1 MSVSPGV
8 LTPPSA
14 PPGRTNRRPRLRV
27 SVGDLP
33 LLMAYVYVIAM
44 VVVILVVEPGLLDGP
59 GALTANFSLI
69 VPLALVS
76 FGQTLVMLTRGI
88 DLSVG
93 GVISVGSALLATH
106 LNAKGWLI
114 LPEVLAIVALGTLIG
129 VLNGV
134 IIAYT
139 SIQPFIVTLAM
150 WSIWDGVAVG
160 VLPVEGGTVSPTLV
174 NAISGDI
181 LGIPKPVWIVVLL
194 LVLWRWL
201 RATRFLDDIIAIG
214 SDETRAR
221 LLGVRIGRRKIEAYA
236 ACGLF
241 AALAAIWVTAATQ
254 SGSPDGG
261 DQFILASVAAVV
273 IGGTNIFG
281 GKGSA
286 ASSIMGAITFL
297 LIPILVFALNLT
309 SFWGTFFQG
318 LILIVAVTFNSIIQT
333 RSQR

>member
-1 MSVSPGV
+1 MSVTPEV
-8 LTPPSA
+8 LDA
-14 PPGRTNRRPRLRV
+14 PLHTERRPRFKIGA
-27 SVGDLP
+27 GDLP
-33 LLMAYVYVIAM
+33 LLMAYVYV
-44 VVVILVVEPGLLDGP
+44 VVMTGVCLIVSPDLIDGP
-59 GALTANFSLI
+59 GALSANFSLV
-69 VPLALVS
+69 VPLALVC

-93 GVISVGSALLATH
+93 GVISVGSALMATH
-106 LNAKGWLI
+106 LNAKGWAV
-114 LPEVLAIVALGTLIG
+114 LPEVLAIVVLGTLIG

-134 IIAYT
+134 IIAKT
-139 SIQPFIVTLAM
+139 AIQPFIVTLAM
-150 WSIWDGVAVG
+150 WSIWDGAAFG
-160 VLPVEGGTVSPTLV
+160 ILPVEGGQVSQTLT
-174 NAISGDI
+174 NATNGDI
-181 LGIPKPVWIVVLL
+181 IGIPKSVWIVVVLL
-194 LVLWRWL
+194 LVWRWL
-201 RATRFLDDIIAIG
+201 RQTRLLGDLVAIG

-221 LLGVRIGRRKIEAYA
+221 LLGVRIDRRKIEAYA
-236 ACGLF
+236 ACGFL
-241 AALAAIWVTAATQ
+241 AALAAIWVTAQTQ
-254 SGSPDGG
+254 SGSPIAG

-286 ASSIMGAITFL
+286 ASSMMGAIAFL

>member
-1 MSVSPGV
+1 
-8 LTPPSA
+8 
-14 PPGRTNRRPRLRV
+14 
-27 SVGDLP
+27 
-33 LLMAYVYVIAM
+33 
-44 VVVILVVEPGLLDGP
+44 
-59 GALTANFSLI
+59 
-69 VPLALVS
+69 
-76 FGQTLVMLTRGI
+76 MLTRGI

-106 LNAKGWLI
+106 LNATGWLI
-114 LPEVLAIVALGTLIG
+114 VPEVLAIVVLGTLIG

-150 WSIWDGVAVG
+150 WSIWDGVAFG
-160 VLPVEGGTVSPTLV
+160 VLPVEGGKVSQTLT
-174 NAISGDI
+174 NATNGDI
-181 LGIPKPVWIVVLL
+181 IGIPKSVWIFVLL
-194 LVLWRWL
+194 LLAWRWL
-201 RATRFLDDIIAIG
+201 RQTRMLGDLVAIG
-214 SDETRAR
+214 SDENRAR

-236 ACGLF
+236 ACGFL
-241 AALAAIWVTAATQ
+241 AALASIWVTAQTQ
-254 SGSPDGG
+254 SGSPIAG

-286 ASSIMGAITFL
+286 ASSMMGAIAFL

>member
-1 MSVSPGV
+1 MSVTPGV
-8 LTPPSA
+8 LNPPR
-14 PPGRTNRRPRLRV
+14 RTDRRPRFKV
-27 SVGDLP
+27 SIGDLP
-33 LLMAYVYVIAM
+33 LLMAYVYVFVMTAVCLIVAPDL
-44 VVVILVVEPGLLDGP
+44 IDGP
-59 GALTANFSLI
+59 GAVSANFSLV

-106 LNAKGWLI
+106 LNATGWLI
-114 LPEVLAIVALGTLIG
+114 VPEVLVIVALGTAIG

-134 IIAYT
+134 IIART

-150 WSIWDGVAVG
+150 WSIWDGAAFG
-160 VLPVEGGTVSPTLV
+160 ILPVEGGKVSQTLT
-174 NAISGDI
+174 NATNGDI
-181 LGIPKPVWIVVLL
+181 LGIPKSVWIVVVMLL
-194 LVLWRWL
+194 AWRWL
-201 RATRFLDDIIAIG
+201 RQTRLLGDLVAIG
-214 SDETRAR
+214 SDENRAR

-236 ACGLF
+236 ACGFL
-241 AALAAIWVTAATQ
+241 ASLAAIWVTAQTQ
-254 SGSPDGG
+254 SGSPIAG

-286 ASSIMGAITFL
+286 ASSIMGAIAFL

-318 LILIVAVTFNSIIQT
+318 LILIVAVTFNSIVQT